1 MSQNDKAAKFKNLHV
16 PGSPVLLYNV
26 WDAGS
31 AKAVADAGASAIATS
46 SWSVAEAQGFH
57 DGQGLPLDLALTI
70 ITGVAGAVDLPVTAD
85 FEGGY
90 SDDDGV
96 LSDNVARLLQTGVV
110 GINFEDQVVGGTDLY
125 DTDRQ
130 AARIAA
136 IRSTADQHGVDLVIN
151 ARTDLFLGK
160 GNNPPDVVD
169 EAIDRAKAYAQ
180 AGASS
185 FFIPGLQEHDLIAK
199 IVEGQDLPVNVMIFD
214 GLPLTPR
221 LAELG
226 VARISWG
233 NAPYVD
239 TMAALA
245 AAAEPILTQL

>member
-1 MSQNDKAAKFKNLHV
+1 
-16 PGSPVLLYNV
+16 
-26 WDAGS
+26 
-31 AKAVADAGASAIATS
+31 
-46 SWSVAEAQGFH
+46 
-57 DGQGLPLDLALTI
+57 
-70 ITGVAGAVDLPVTAD
+70 
-85 FEGGY
+85 
-90 SDDDGV
+90 
-96 LSDNVARLLQTGVV
+96 
-110 GINFEDQVVGGTDLY
+110 VVGGTDLY
-125 DTDRQ
+125 DVDRQ
-130 AARIAA
+130 ASRINA
-136 IRSTADQHGVDLVIN
+136 IRRVADQQHIDLFIN

-185 FFIPGLQEHDLIAK
+185 FFIPGLQDLDLIER
-199 IVEGQDLPVNVMIFD
+199 IVKGQSLPVNVMIFD

-239 TMAALA
+239 SIAVLA
-245 AAAEPILTQL
+245 ATAEPILTEAAG